1 MTVLTV
7 DGESALNSEEAAVAL
22 ERSGTSRKLKA
33 PGQRAQIV
41 ERHHD
46 ILRRQMHLIDS
57 QCFEEGLTTPLQRRL
72 AEAVFAKSAFLT
84 VGNGTPYKALYGRV
98 PLLLRDF
105 DRSGAQT
112 IDDEEGGGESGLQRH
127 VQRLREMAITSVV
140 QATGQDRIQRAAKAR
155 TVPTIEDLLLEPG
168 DLVYIYIYMYRKP
181 TSKDL
186 PGWRGPATV
195 VSAASPETGRVTV
208 KWQGHELAVR
218 RAELRRAILYASFIV
233 YRNQHESSPLRT
245 ITEFV
250 EQPNGQLLHLGWT
263 YTTTGWHLTS
273 ASTQY
278 HTILAALMNIASCGL
293 HLTSCIAARL
303 GQRVPNLPG
312 LHTFEQAT
320 LCWWLRP
327 SGKDKRNTNDAEYL
341 EYAASEHVS
350 LRRLFGEDWDR
361 ICFIQFLTVDDDA
374 VQQARQQMP
383 WLPHVGGP
391 SIPGIDQWRAR
402 P

>member
-1 MTVLTV
+1 MAQPLEGRDLPRLWDFIWTHWVQPFGPMTVLTV

-168 DLVYIYIYMYRKP
+168 DLVYIYIYICIVNQPQKTCQAGVDQPPWSVQPAQKP
-181 TSKDL
+181 GAL
-186 PGWRGPATV
+186 P
-195 VSAASPETGRVTV
+195 
-208 KWQGHELAVR
+208 
-218 RAELRRAILYASFIV
+218 
-233 YRNQHESSPLRT
+233 
-245 ITEFV
+245 
-250 EQPNGQLLHLGWT
+250 
-263 YTTTGWHLTS
+263 
-273 ASTQY
+273 
-278 HTILAALMNIASCGL
+278 
-293 HLTSCIAARL
+293 
-303 GQRVPNLPG
+303 
-312 LHTFEQAT
+312 
-320 LCWWLRP
+320 
-327 SGKDKRNTNDAEYL
+327 
-341 EYAASEHVS
+341 
-350 LRRLFGEDWDR
+350 
-361 ICFIQFLTVDDDA
+361 
-374 VQQARQQMP
+374 
-383 WLPHVGGP
+383 
-391 SIPGIDQWRAR
+391 
-402 P
+402 